1 LPNCSYDVIIYD
13 AVHQNIIDVTQRN
26 LDRWLM
32 LCLMNEDHYDVVYK
46 KEHIQNA
53 GFCQCNEM
61 YFFFLILFIHVF
73 AAIIYNILYENVF
86 NIPKVQDIVH
96 GMLYEKE
103 FVAGSFA
110 EINNNLDVKVKIKND
125 PDKIRDIASPPVVN
139 VAPFPFKVA
148 KALDPTM
155 YRNIEYD
162 SWTEVRRG
170 MFKKKFV

>member
-1 LPNCSYDVIIYD
+1 MWFIKKN
-13 AVHQNIIDVTQRN
+13 TFKM
-26 LDRWLM
+26 LDFVNVM
-32 LCLMNEDHYDVVYK
+32 KC
-46 KEHIQNA
+46 I
-53 GFCQCNEM
+53 
-61 YFFFLILFIHVF
+61 FFFLILFIHVF
-73 AAIIYNILYENVF
+73 AAIIYNILYESVF

>member
-61 YFFFLILFIHVF
+61 YLFFLYYLFMFLQLLFITYCMKAF
-73 AAIIYNILYENVF
+73 LIYQKYKILCTVCYM
-86 NIPKVQDIVH
+86 K
-96 GMLYEKE
+96 K
-103 FVAGSFA
+103 
-110 EINNNLDVKVKIKND
+110 NL
-125 PDKIRDIASPPVVN
+125 
-139 VAPFPFKVA
+139 
-148 KALDPTM
+148 
-155 YRNIEYD
+155 
-162 SWTEVRRG
+162 
-170 MFKKKFV
+170 